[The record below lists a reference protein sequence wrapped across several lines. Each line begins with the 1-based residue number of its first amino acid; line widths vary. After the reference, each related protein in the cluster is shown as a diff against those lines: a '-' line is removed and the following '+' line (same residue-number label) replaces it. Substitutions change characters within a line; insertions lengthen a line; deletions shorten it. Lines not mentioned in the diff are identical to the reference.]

1 MSSGRIALFH
11 LLLLSLLLQWP
22 RRVCPLAEAAIDS
35 WLPPWF
41 GATRCSPGTLF
52 GCSRLPGGDLV
63 CQRGNVSGVGNGVL
77 TSSASGKPIALV
89 FPDSRFRGGD
99 DVGRERQVK
108 AVALGNR
115 LLLYYEFAN
124 HGGVVP
130 REGANERVGACGRG
144 GKLDLL

>member
-1 MSSGRIALFH
+1 M
-11 LLLLSLLLQWP
+11 
-22 RRVCPLAEAAIDS
+22 
-35 WLPPWF
+35 
-41 GATRCSPGTLF
+41 
-52 GCSRLPGGDLV
+52 
-63 CQRGNVSGVGNGVL
+63 GNGVL

-144 GKLDLL
+144 GKLDVL